1 MSTVKNQLCV
11 ENGSTL
17 IKTINKSSKI
27 KFVNLELNAVNS
39 TLVQQHISCTKVP
52 ISPGEKK
59 RIFRAGKFQV
69 FPHNLK
75 I

>member
-59 RIFRAGKFQV
+59 EFSGLENSRCSPTI
-69 FPHNLK
+69 
-75 I
+75 